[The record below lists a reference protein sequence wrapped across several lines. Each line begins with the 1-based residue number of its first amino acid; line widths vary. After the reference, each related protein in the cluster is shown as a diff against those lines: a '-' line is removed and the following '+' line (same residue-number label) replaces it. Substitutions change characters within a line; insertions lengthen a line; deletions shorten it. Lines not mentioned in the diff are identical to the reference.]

1 MGRERFLLLPLLILL
16 AVAAPA
22 PGPAAA
28 ATAYT
33 ADAGV
38 ILELAKSLT
47 NPPPS
52 WTGTDVCGGA
62 TFQGITCDGGRV
74 TGINLA
80 KQHLSGTLPPSLS
93 DLTAL
98 QWLQLQGN
106 ALEGDLPS
114 LARMGSLETL
124 ALDGNAFTALPPDFL
139 EGLPSLQ
146 SLSMDDLPL
155 KSWSIPDAVVGCTA
169 LLNFSASNASVSGPF
184 PAVLANLTSLRM
196 LRLSYNYLTGGL
208 PVVLEGLD
216 SLESLQLNNQNS
228 DDKLSG
234 RIDVVAKLPSLKTL
248 WLHSNKFTGP
258 IPDFSPDSQLVDF
271 NVRDNSL
278 TGVVPPSLIGIAS
291 LQNVKLSNNHFQGPK
306 PKFAANNIDIDS
318 GNGFCLKDPG
328 PCNPLVTILLEVA
341 SGFGYPLELAKWA
354 GNDPCRSGPW
364 PGLTCIKMD
373 VTQINLARK
382 NLSGL
387 ISPAFANLTRLQRL
401 DLSYNQLTG
410 AIPDALT
417 TLANLN
423 YLDLSNNRLTGQV
436 PEFKQRNIKLMTAGN
451 RFGESDGDNGGGDGS
466 NGGSSPSTPT
476 GSRNSKSNAGMI
488 IGILLAVILLVVCV
502 VLFLHHRRK
511 KNVDKFTPVSTKS
524 PSGESEMMKIQ
535 VVGTNGNSN
544 GSDSAIPTELYS
556 YVSADSTNIADIFE
570 SHGMQLPMSVVL
582 KATNNFDED
591 YTLGRGGFGV
601 VFKGTL
607 NGKLVAVKRCDS
619 GTMGTKG
626 LQEFM
631 AEIDVLRKV
640 RHRHLVALLGY
651 CTHGNERLLV
661 YEYMSGGTLREHLCD
676 LQKSGYTPL
685 SWTQRMT
692 IALDVARGIE
702 YLHGL
707 AQETFIHRDLKPSN
721 ILLDQDLRAKVSDFG
736 LVKLAKDTDKSMMTR
751 VAGTFGYLAPEY
763 ATTGKVTTKVDV
775 YAYGVILMEMI
786 TGRKVLDD
794 SLPEDETHL
803 VTIFRRNMLDKEKFR
818 KFVDPTLELSAE
830 SWNSLLEVA
839 DLARHCTAR
848 EPYQRPDMCHCV
860 NRLSSLVDQWK
871 PTNIDD
877 DDDDEGG
884 TSETGL
890 HQQLERWRRDDFT
903 ISDSDSF
910 STYSLSRKYH

>member
-1 MGRERFLLLPLLILL
+1 MGRARFLLPLLLLL
-16 AVAAPA
+16 AVASLAPA
-22 PGPAAA
+22 PAAA
-28 ATAYT
+28 ATAMT

-38 ILELAKSLT
+38 ILDLAMLLT

-52 WTGTDVCGGA
+52 WTGTDVCGGVS
-62 TFQGITCDGGRV
+62 FSGITCDGAGRV
-74 TGINLA
+74 TGINLV
-80 KQHLSGTLPPSLS
+80 KLHLSGTLPSSLAN
-93 DLTAL
+93 LTAL
-98 QWLQLQGN
+98 QSLQLQGN
-106 ALEGDLPS
+106 VLEGDVPS

-124 ALDGNAFTALPPDFL
+124 VLDGNAFSALPPDFL
-139 EGLPSLQ
+139 EGLPSLLK
-146 SLSMDDLPL
+146 LSMDDLPL
-155 KSWSIPDAVVGCTA
+155 EPWSIPDAIAGCAMLQT
-169 LLNFSASNASVSGPF
+169 FSASNASVSGPF
-184 PAVLANLTSLRM
+184 PAVLANLTSLQT
-196 LRLSYNYLTGGL
+196 LRLSYNNLTGVL
-208 PVVLEGLD
+208 PVGLEALGA
-216 SLESLQLNNQNS
+216 LETLQLNNQRS
-228 DDKLSG
+228 AGKLSG
-234 RIDVVAKLPSLKTL
+234 PIDVVVKLPSLKTL
-248 WLHSNKFTGP
+248 FLQSNSFTGP
-258 IPDFSPDSQLVDF
+258 IPEFDPNSQLETF

-278 TGVVPPSLIGIAS
+278 TGLVPPSLIGIAT
-291 LQNVKLSNNHFQGPK
+291 LQDVTLSNNFLQGPK
-306 PKFAANNIDIDS
+306 PNFTAKTKDIDS
-318 GNGFCLKDPG
+318 GNGFCHEDPG
-328 PCNPLVTILLEVA
+328 PCDPLVITLLGVA
-341 SGFGYPLELAKWA
+341 LGFGYPLQLAKWA
-354 GNDPCRSGPW
+354 GNNPCDPW
-364 PGLTCIKMD
+364 PGLSCIKMD
-373 VTQINLARK
+373 VTQIKLPHQ
-382 NLSGL
+382 NLSGI
-387 ISPAFANLTRLQRL
+387 ISPAFANLTRLQWL
-401 DLSYNQLTG
+401 DLSNNQLTG
-410 AIPDALT
+410 VIPDALT
-417 TLANLN
+417 TLESLN
-423 YLDLSNNRLTGQV
+423 YLDVSNNRLTGQV
-436 PEFKQRNIKLMTAGN
+436 PEFKQPIKLMTAGN
-451 RFGESDGDNGGGDGS
+451 RFVESDGDSG
-466 NGGSSPSTPT
+466 GGSSSSNPT
-476 GSRNSKSNAGMI
+476 GSHNSKSNAGMI
-488 IGILLAVILLVVCV
+488 IGILLAVILLVICIG
-502 VLFLHHRRK
+502 LFLHHRRK
-511 KNVDKFTPVSTKS
+511 KNVDKFSPVSTKS

-535 VVGTNGNSN
+535 VVGTNGHSN
-544 GSDSAIPTELYS
+544 ISGSVGPTQLYS
-556 YVSADSTNIADIFE
+556 HSSADSTNIADLFE
-570 SHGMQLPMSVVL
+570 SHGMQLPMSVLL

-591 YTLGRGGFGV
+591 YILGRGGFGV

-676 LQKSGYTPL
+676 LQQSGYTPL
-685 SWTQRMT
+685 TWTQRMT

-721 ILLDQDLRAKVSDFG
+721 ILVDQDLRAKVSDFG

-803 VTIFRRNMLDKEKFR
+803 VTIFQKNMLDKEKFR
-818 KFVDPTLELSAE
+818 KFLDHTLELNAE

-871 PTNIDD
+871 PTNIVDD
-877 DDDDEGG
+877 DEEGG
-884 TSETGL
+884 TSEMGL
-890 HQQLERWRRDDFT
+890 HQQLERWRCDDFT

-910 STYSLSRKYH
+910 STYNTSRKYH

>member
-1 MGRERFLLLPLLILL
+1 MGRESFLLVPLLILL
-16 AVAAPA
+16 AVAAA
-22 PGPAAA
+22 AAA
-28 ATAYT
+28 ATANT

-169 LLNFSASNASVSGPF
+169 LLNFSASNASVSGSF

-208 PVVLEGLD
+208 PAVLEGLD

-234 RIDVVAKLPSLKTL
+234 RIDIVAKLPSLKTL

-291 LQNVKLSNNHFQGPK
+291 LQDVKLSNNHFQGPM
-306 PKFAANNIDIDS
+306 PKFTANNTDIDS
-318 GNGFCLKDPG
+318 GNGFCLKEPG

-354 GNDPCRSGPW
+354 GNDPCGSGPW

-401 DLSYNQLTG
+401 DLSNNQLTG

-436 PEFKQRNIKLMTAGN
+436 PEFKQPNIKLMTAGN

-466 NGGSSPSTPT
+466 NGGSSPSNPT
-476 GSRNSKSNAGMI
+476 GSRKSNAGMI

-524 PSGESEMMKIQ
+524 PSGESEMMKIH

-544 GSDSAIPTELYS
+544 GSDSVIATELYS
-556 YVSADSTNIADIFE
+556 YASADSTTTADIFE

-591 YTLGRGGFGV
+591 YILGRGGFGV

-607 NGKLVAVKRCDS
+607 DGKLVAVKRCDS

-685 SWTQRMT
+685 TWTQRMT
-692 IALDVARGIE
+692 I
-702 YLHGL
+702 
-707 AQETFIHRDLKPSN
+707 
-721 ILLDQDLRAKVSDFG
+721 VSDFG

-803 VTIFRRNMLDKEKFR
+803 VTIFRRNMIDKEKFK

-877 DDDDEGG
+877 DDEGG
-884 TSETGL
+884 TSEMGL
-890 HQQLERWRRDDFT
+890 HQQLERWRCDDFT

>member
-1 MGRERFLLLPLLILL
+1 MGREGFLLLPLLILL
-16 AVAAPA
+16 ALAA

-28 ATAYT
+28 ATANT

-62 TFQGITCDGGRV
+62 TFQGITCDGAGRV

-80 KQHLSGTLPPSLS
+80 KQSLSGTLPASLS
-93 DLTAL
+93 DLTEL
-98 QWLQLQGN
+98 QWLLLQGN
-106 ALEGDLPS
+106 ALEGAVPS

-124 ALDGNAFTALPPDFL
+124 ALDGNAFTALPPNFL
-139 EGLPSLQ
+139 EGLPSLR
-146 SLSMDDLPL
+146 SLSMEDLPL
-155 KSWSIPDAVVGCTA
+155 KSWSIPDAVAGCAA
-169 LLNFSASNASVSGPF
+169 LLNFSISNCSVSGPF
-184 PAVLANLTSLRM
+184 PAVLANLTSLQL

-208 PVVLEGLD
+208 PMVLEGLG
-216 SLESLQLNNQNS
+216 SLESLQLNNQKS
-228 DDKLSG
+228 GEKLSG
-234 RIDVVAKLPSLKTL
+234 PIDVVAKLPSLKTL
-248 WLHSNKFTGP
+248 WLQSNSFTGP
-258 IPDFSPDSQLVDF
+258 IPEFSPDSQLVDF

-291 LQNVKLSNNHFQGPK
+291 LQVVKLSNNKFQGPK
-306 PKFAANNIDIDS
+306 PKFTATTVDIDS

-328 PCNPLVTILLEVA
+328 PCNPLVTILLDVA
-341 SGFGYPLELAKWA
+341 SGFGYPPQLSVWA
-354 GNDPCRSGPW
+354 GNSPCGGSGNGQW
-364 PGLTCIKMD
+364 LGVICKNND
-373 VTQINLARK
+373 VIQINLPRK
-382 NLSGL
+382 NLSGM
-387 ISPAFANLTRLQRL
+387 ISPAFANLTRLQKL
-401 DLSYNQLTG
+401 DLSNNQLTG
-410 AIPDALT
+410 KIPDSLT
-417 TLANLN
+417 TLATLN
-423 YLDLSNNRLTGQV
+423 YLDVSNNRLTGQV
-436 PEFKQRNIKLMTAGN
+436 PEFNQPDIKLMTAGN
-451 RFGESDGDNGGGDGS
+451 RWGESDSDSGGGGGS
-466 NGGSSPSTPT
+466 DGGSSPSNP

-502 VLFLHHRRK
+502 GLFLHHRRK
-511 KNVDKFTPVSTKS
+511 KNVDKFSPVSTKS

-544 GSDSAIPTELYS
+544 VSGSIPTEFFS
-556 YVSADSTNIADIFE
+556 HVSADSTNIADIFE
-570 SHGMQLPMSVVL
+570 SHGMQLPMSVLL

-591 YTLGRGGFGV
+591 YILGRGGFGV

-607 NGKLVAVKRCDS
+607 NGNLVAVKRCDS

-676 LQKSGYTPL
+676 LQQSGYTPL
-685 SWTQRMT
+685 TWTQRMT

-763 ATTGKVTTKVDV
+763 ARFQILGQTFSSACPPASCAPLAV
-775 YAYGVILMEMI
+775 YHSAHPAPPYRRPPSAPP
-786 TGRKVLDD
+786 GR
-794 SLPEDETHL
+794 LPMTSVGASTLHL
-803 VTIFRRNMLDKEKFR
+803 RGG
-818 KFVDPTLELSAE
+818 
-830 SWNSLLEVA
+830 
-839 DLARHCTAR
+839 
-848 EPYQRPDMCHCV
+848 
-860 NRLSSLVDQWK
+860 SS
-871 PTNIDD
+871 
-877 DDDDEGG
+877 
-884 TSETGL
+884 
-890 HQQLERWRRDDFT
+890 
-903 ISDSDSF
+903 
-910 STYSLSRKYH
+910 

>member
-1 MGRERFLLLPLLILL
+1 MGRERFVLLLSLL
-16 AVAAPA
+16 AIAGCGPA
-22 PGPAAA
+22 PAAA
-28 ATAYT
+28 ATAKT
-33 ADAGV
+33 ADVDV
-38 ILELAKSLT
+38 ILELAKLLT
-47 NPPPS
+47 NPPPT

-62 TFQGITCDGGRV
+62 SFNGITCDGAGRI

-80 KQHLSGTLPPSLS
+80 RKQLSGTLPPSLS
-93 DLTAL
+93 ELTSL
-98 QWLQLQGN
+98 QSLQLQGN
-106 ALEGDLPS
+106 ALEGDVPS
-114 LARMGSLETL
+114 LARMASLQIL
-124 ALDGNAFTALPPDFL
+124 ALDGNAFTSLPPDFL
-139 EGLPSLQ
+139 EGLPLLVK
-146 SLSMDDLPL
+146 LSMGDLPL
-155 KSWSIPDAVVGCTA
+155 KPWSIPDAITGCA
-169 LLNFSASNASVSGPF
+169 GLQDFSASNASISGPL
-184 PAVLANLTSLRM
+184 PAFLANLTSLQM
-196 LRLSYNYLTGGL
+196 LRLSYNYLTDGL
-208 PVVLEGLD
+208 PLELEGLGA
-216 SLESLQLNNQNS
+216 LQTLQLNNQKS
-228 DDKLSG
+228 DGKLLG
-234 RIDVVAKLPSLKTL
+234 PIDVVAKLQSLQTL
-248 WLHSNKFTGP
+248 WLQSNSFTGP
-258 IPDFSPDSQLVDF
+258 IPVFGPNSQLMDF
-271 NVRDNSL
+271 NVRDNKL
-278 TGVVPPSLIGIAS
+278 TGVVPPSLIAIAS
-291 LQNVKLSNNHFQGPK
+291 LYDVKLSNNYFQGPK
-306 PKFAANNIDIDS
+306 PNFTAKTVDIDS
-318 GNGFCLKDPG
+318 GNGFCLNDPG
-328 PCNPLVTILLEVA
+328 PCSPLVTTLLQVA

-354 GNDPCRSGPW
+354 GNNPCGSPQW
-364 PGLTCIKMD
+364 PDLICNKMD
-373 VTQINLARK
+373 VTQIRLHGK
-382 NLSGL
+382 NLSGM
-387 ISPAFANLTRLQRL
+387 ISPAFANLTRLQWL
-401 DLSYNQLTG
+401 DLSNNQLTG
-410 AIPDALT
+410 VIPDSLT

-423 YLDLSNNRLTGQV
+423 YLDVSNNRLTGQV
-436 PEFKQRNIKLMTAGN
+436 PDFKQPDIKLMAGGN
-451 RFGESDGDNGGGDGS
+451 QFGESGGDNGVGGGS
-466 NGGSSPSTPT
+466 NVEFSPPNPSGSH
-476 GSRNSKSNAGMI
+476 NSKLNAGAI
-488 IGILLAVILLVVCV
+488 AGIVLAVILLVCV
-502 VLFLHHRRK
+502 GLFVHHRRR
-511 KNVDKFTPVSTKS
+511 KNVDKFSSVSMKS
-524 PSGESEMMKIQ
+524 PSGASEAEMMKIQ
-535 VVGTNGNSN
+535 VVGINGHWN
-544 GSDSAIPTELYS
+544 GSGSAAPTELFS
-556 YVSADSTNIADIFE
+556 HVRTDSTNIADLFE
-570 SHGMQLPMSVVL
+570 SHGMQLPMSVLL

-591 YTLGRGGFGV
+591 YILGRGGFGV

-661 YEYMSGGTLREHLCD
+661 YEYMSGGTLRGHLCD
-676 LQKSGYTPL
+676 LRHSGYTPL
-685 SWTQRMT
+685 TWTQRMI

-794 SLPEDETHL
+794 SLPEDEAHL
-803 VTIFRRNMLDKEKFR
+803 VTIFRRNMVDKEKFR

-871 PTNIDD
+871 PTNIV
-877 DDDDEGG
+877 DDDEGG
-884 TSETGL
+884 TSEMGL

-910 STYSLSRKYH
+910 STYSTSRKHH

>member
-1 MGRERFLLLPLLILL
+1 MGRAGFLLLPLLIAL
-16 AVAAPA
+16 AATGPA
-22 PGPAAA
+22 PAAA
-28 ATAYT
+28 ATANT

-47 NPPPS
+47 KPPPS
-52 WTGTDVCGGA
+52 WTGTNVCGGA
-62 TFQGITCDGGRV
+62 SFQGITCDGAGRV
-74 TGINLA
+74 IGINLA
-80 KQHLSGTLPPSLS
+80 RQQLSGTLPSSLS
-93 DLTAL
+93 DLTEL

-106 ALEGDLPS
+106 ALEGAVPS

-124 ALDGNAFTALPPDFL
+124 ALDGNAFTTLPPDFL
-139 EGLPSLQ
+139 EGLPSLR
-146 SLSMDDLPL
+146 SLSMGDLPL
-155 KSWSIPDAVVGCTA
+155 KSWSISDAVVGCTG
-169 LLNFSASNASVSGPF
+169 LQNFSIFNSTVTGPF

-208 PVVLEGLD
+208 PAALEGLG
-216 SLESLQLNNQNS
+216 SLESLELNNQKS
-228 DDKLSG
+228 KDKLSG
-234 RIDVVAKLPSLKTL
+234 PIDVVAKLLSLKTL
-248 WLHSNKFTGP
+248 WLQSNLFTGP
-258 IPDFSPDSQLVDF
+258 IPEFSPDSQLMDF
-271 NVRDNSL
+271 NVRDNHL
-278 TGVVPPSLIGIAS
+278 TGLVPASLIGITS
-291 LQNVKLSNNHFQGPK
+291 LQHVKLSNNYFQGPK
-306 PKFAANNIDIDS
+306 PKFTANSVDIDS
-318 GNGFCLKDPG
+318 GNGFCLTDPG
-328 PCNPLVTILLEVA
+328 PCSPLATTLLEVA
-341 SGFGYPLELAKWA
+341 KGFGYPFELAQWA
-354 GNDPCRSGPW
+354 GNDPCRISPW
-364 PGLTCIKMD
+364 LGLICIKME
-373 VTQINLARK
+373 VTQINLPRR
-382 NLSGL
+382 NLLGT
-387 ISPAFANLTRLQRL
+387 ISPAFANLTKLQRL
-401 DLSYNQLTG
+401 DLSNNDLTG
-410 AIPDALT
+410 GIPDALT
-417 TLANLN
+417 TMPNLN
-423 YLDLSNNRLTGQV
+423 YLDGSNNRLTGQV
-436 PEFKQRNIKLMTAGN
+436 PEFKQLNIKLMTAGN
-451 RFGESDGDNGGGDGS
+451 RFGESGGDSGGGDGS
-466 NGGSSPSTPT
+466 NGGSSPSNPT
-476 GSRNSKSNAGMI
+476 GSRNSKLNAGMI
-488 IGILLAVILLVVCV
+488 IGILLALILLVVCV
-502 VLFLHHRRK
+502 GFFLHHRKK
-511 KNVDKFTPVSTKS
+511 KNVDKFSPISTKS

-544 GSDSAIPTELYS
+544 GSGSAIPSELYS
-556 YVSADSTNIADIFE
+556 YASADSANIADIFE
-570 SHGMQLPMSVVL
+570 SHGMQLPMSVLL
-582 KATNNFDED
+582 KATNSFDED
-591 YTLGRGGFGV
+591 YILGRGGFGV

-607 NGKLVAVKRCDS
+607 NGKMVAVKRCDS

-676 LQKSGYTPL
+676 LQQSGYAPL
-685 SWTQRMT
+685 TWTQRMT

-848 EPYQRPDMCHCV
+848 EPFQRPDMCHCV

-871 PTNIDD
+871 PVNIVDEE
-877 DDDDEGG
+877 DEGG
-884 TSETGL
+884 TSEMGL

-903 ISDSDSF
+903 ISDSF
-910 STYSLSRKYH
+910 STYSGISRKYR